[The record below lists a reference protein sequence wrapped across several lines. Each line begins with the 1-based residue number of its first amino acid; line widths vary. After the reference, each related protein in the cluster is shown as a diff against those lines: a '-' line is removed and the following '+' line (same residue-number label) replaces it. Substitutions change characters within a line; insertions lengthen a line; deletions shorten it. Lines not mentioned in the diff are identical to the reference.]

1 MCMRK
6 GFVHVLEGQKQ
17 NKTDRKRSNAK
28 KRTLSRDERRLFEE
42 RADMISQSFAKASVE
57 SHAFY
62 LMWCVH
68 KPDDACV
75 LFKEKERLLLSR
87 NRESVSAENTA
98 VPFPF
103 FSSCV

>member
-1 MCMRK
+1 MMCMRK
-6 GFVHVLEGQKQ
+6 GFVHVLEGQK
-17 NKTDRKRSNAK
+17 KTKQREKDRMRRKE
-28 KRTLSRDERRLFEE
+28 TMSRDERRLFEE

-87 NRESVSAENTA
+87 YRESL
-98 VPFPF
+98 
-103 FSSCV
+103 C